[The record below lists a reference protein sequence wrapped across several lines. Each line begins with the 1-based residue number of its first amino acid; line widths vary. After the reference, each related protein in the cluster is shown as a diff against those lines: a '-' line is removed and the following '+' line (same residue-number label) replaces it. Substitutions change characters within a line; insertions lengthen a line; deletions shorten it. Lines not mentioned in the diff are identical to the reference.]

1 MRNSS
6 RFCNEC
12 KMCCHKKQWNAFVKW
27 FLKYQNTL
35 IYVIVLGILTTYVV
49 RNWEICVSMQFF
61 DDFDG
66 NNILFLVWILLI
78 FLILYN
84 IEGSWIK
91 FRRTTLHDELND
103 AQLQHDIDIRKYN
116 LNVTTQP
123 IIQNPG
129 VEEINNGSKN

>member
-1 MRNSS
+1 MGNNN

-12 KMCCHKKQWNAFVKW
+12 KMCCHEKKWNAFVKW
-27 FLKYQNTL
+27 ILKYQNTL
-35 IYVIVLGILTTYVV
+35 IYALVLGILTTYVIC
-49 RNWEICVSMQFF
+49 NWEICVSMQFF
-61 DDFDG
+61 NDFDG

-103 AQLQHDIDIRKYN
+103 AQLQHDIDVRKYN
-116 LNVTTQP
+116 LNATAHP
-123 IIQNPG
+123 IIQNPE
-129 VEEINNGSKN
+129 VEGIKNGSEN